1 MTTHRILI
9 LGGGFGGVY
18 AARRRDQI
26 FAHRDDVEITLLSGE
41 NFLLFTPMLAEV
53 VSSSIEASHIISP
66 IRAFFR
72 RVRFQNS
79 EVKSIDLE
87 RRVVEQLA
95 IDSALMD
102 SVQNGL
108 RRGSRP
114 CNQCLLLGGASGRGS
129 GEPAGQSRPSGP
141 SIARSRSAIGPPTAK
156 PWRSWTPRW
165 PSRRSPS
172 TYPAC
177 GNCLGPTQ
185 RTRDRVGRSSA
196 LGCDPCRYLRPRP

>member
-18 AARRRDQI
+18 AARRLDQI
-26 FAHRDDVEITLLSGE
+26 FAHREDVEITLLSAE

-129 GEPAGQSRPSGP
+129 GSVFCS
-141 SIARSRSAIGPPTAK
+141 
-156 PWRSWTPRW
+156 
-165 PSRRSPS
+165 
-172 TYPAC
+172 
-177 GNCLGPTQ
+177 
-185 RTRDRVGRSSA
+185 SSA
-196 LGCDPCRYLRPRP
+196 GATLGVSVASTLSVGG

>member
-18 AARRRDQI
+18 AARRLDQI

-79 EVKSIDLE
+79 DRETIRLQADRVAGLARPPLRGGRDL
-87 RRVVEQLA
+87 RVRL
-95 IDSALMD
+95 
-102 SVQNGL
+102 L
-108 RRGSRP
+108 RILCLVVPSPGGSFR
-114 CNQCLLLGGASGRGS
+114 QGS

-141 SIARSRSAIGPPTAK
+141 SITRSRSVIGPPTAK

-177 GNCLGPTQ
+177 GNCFGPAQ

-196 LGCDPCRYLRPRP
+196 LGCDPCRCLRPRP